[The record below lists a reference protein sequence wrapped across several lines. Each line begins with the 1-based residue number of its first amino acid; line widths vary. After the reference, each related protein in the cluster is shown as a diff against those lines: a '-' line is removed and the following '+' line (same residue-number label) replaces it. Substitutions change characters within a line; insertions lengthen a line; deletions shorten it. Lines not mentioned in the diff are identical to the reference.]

1 MKIFGLVFIALL
13 FLNCSQSSDQSEI
26 IEIDE
31 NPEDEYIEVDD
42 PNADFRF
49 LFIGNSLTS
58 TNNLPRIVKE
68 MYAEL
73 GIIVSTRT
81 IAPPG
86 YGLED
91 HWNVGIIQPLIS
103 SNYYDFVIIQQGP
116 SSQQYGRESLIEYG
130 GRIAELCNSNDTKL
144 AFFMVWPSIAYYHT
158 FDGVITN
165 YTDAASI
172 NNAILIAVGSN
183 WKYYIDQTGDYSYYG
198 SDNFHPSVKGSEKA
212 ALDIIQKLN
221 L

>member
-1 MKIFGLVFIALL
+1 MKFFKLVFVV
-13 FLNCSQSSDQSEI
+13 FLCLSCSKNSDQSETI
-26 IEIDE
+26 VIDE
-31 NPEDEYIEVDD
+31 NPQDDYIEVDD
-42 PNADFRF
+42 PNADYRF
-49 LFIGNSLTS
+49 LFVGNSLTS

-73 GIIVSTRT
+73 DITVSTRT

-91 HWNVGIIQPLIS
+91 HWNIGLIQPLIS
-103 SNYYDFVIIQQGP
+103 SNYYDYVIVQQGP
-116 SSQQYGRESLIEYG
+116 SSQEYGRQSLIEYG

-144 AFFMVWPSIAYYHT
+144 AFFMVWPSIANYHT
-158 FDGVITN
+158 FDGVISN

-172 NNAILIAVGSN
+172 NNSILIPVGRN
-183 WKYYIDQTGDYSYYG
+183 WKYYIDQTGDYTYYG
-198 SDNFHPSVKGSEKA
+198 SDNFHPSIKGSKKA
-212 ALDIIQKLN
+212 AYDIIQKLN